1 MHNELDEL
9 PYFDSVGNDYV
20 KELNRQDSY
29 MRRGGK
35 LTAPQQIKYENR
47 VAMLVERLVLIHA
60 AILSDPEAL
69 QDYLHSVEQ
78 TRRLGVL
85 PQQVYSRFMDQ
96 IKGKKDESPAGS
108 ERERDRLRVIR
119 GEQRHDQVQL
129 SDLPVEDLLDRHQ
142 KQTITNDVLFQQF
155 QKREKVGMK
164 LPKIDPALWSKYRTW
179 VGEQR
184 RMRRSRNAERPR

>member
-1 MHNELDEL
+1 MHNEMDEL

-20 KELNRQDSY
+20 KELNRQDAY
-29 MRRGGK
+29 MRRGGR

-47 VAMLVERLVLIHA
+47 VAMLAERLALIHT

-85 PQQVYSRFMDQ
+85 PLQVYSRFMDQ
-96 IKGKKDESPAGS
+96 IKGKKEESTAGS
-108 ERERDRLRVIR
+108 ERDRDRLRVIR

-129 SDLPVEDLLDRHQ
+129 SDLSVEDILDRHQ
-142 KQTITNDVLFQQF
+142 RQTITDDVLFQQF
-155 QKREKVGMK
+155 QKREKAGIK
-164 LPKIDPALWSKYRTW
+164 LPKIDSVLWSKYRTW

>member
-1 MHNELDEL
+1 
-9 PYFDSVGNDYV
+9 
-20 KELNRQDSY
+20 
-29 MRRGGK
+29 MRRGGR

-47 VAMLVERLVLIHA
+47 VSMLVERLVLIHA
-60 AILSDPEAL
+60 AIVSDADAVK
-69 QDYLHSVEQ
+69 DYLHSVEQ
-78 TRRLGVL
+78 TRKMGAL
-85 PQQVYSRFMDQ
+85 PLQVYSRFMDQ
-96 IKGKKDESPAGS
+96 IKGKVEEGPAGS
-108 ERERDRLRVIR
+108 ERDRDRLRVIR

-155 QKREKVGMK
+155 QKREKVGLR

>member
-1 MHNELDEL
+1 MDEL

-20 KELNRQDSY
+20 KELNRQDAY
-29 MRRGGK
+29 MRRGGR

-47 VAMLVERLVLIHA
+47 VAMLAERLALIHT

-85 PQQVYSRFMDQ
+85 PLQVYSRFMDQ
-96 IKGKKDESPAGS
+96 IKGKKEESTAGS
-108 ERERDRLRVIR
+108 ERDRDRLRVIR

-129 SDLPVEDLLDRHQ
+129 SDLSVEDILDRHQ
-142 KQTITNDVLFQQF
+142 RQTITDDVLFQQF
-155 QKREKVGMK
+155 QKREKAGIK
-164 LPKIDPALWSKYRTW
+164 LPKIDSVLWSKYRTW